1 MVGSL
6 GHMHFAIQG
15 MGEQASVVKTCMY
28 IHGKFPRQG
37 SGPAEEV
44 FASQWFPLI
53 SKSHSI

>member
-44 FASQWFPLI
+44 VCFAVVPIDF
-53 SKSHSI
+53 